1 MASITYPNTF
11 TNGTI
16 ADATQ
21 VNANFDAITA
31 QVNGNLDAT
40 NIKDAAITLAKLA
53 SGVGVIEAIH
63 YESNDNL
70 VSYST
75 NPTTILSHS
84 LTLPSARYCLILSSG
99 CSGSSGSGAVFVS
112 YSLQD
117 GDTVLTV
124 PQSNVIGFSSSAAHV
139 ATLIGLYYGQLASG
153 SHTIKTVLTGTG
165 YSYSNRLIIVQ
176 FGF

>member
-53 SGVGVIEAIH
+53 SGVGTIEAIH

-84 LTLPSARYCLILSSG
+84 LTLSSARYCLILSSG
-99 CSGSSGSGAVFVS
+99 LVGNSGSVAILNTYSLRDGNTTLISPESYVQGFSGSTAYTS
-112 YSLQD
+112 
-117 GDTVLTV
+117 
-124 PQSNVIGFSSSAAHV
+124 
-139 ATLIGLYYGQLASG
+139 TLIGLHYGQLASG
-153 SHTIKTVLTGTG
+153 SHTIKTVFTTAG
-165 YSYSNRLIIVQ
+165 YSLYNRLIIVQ